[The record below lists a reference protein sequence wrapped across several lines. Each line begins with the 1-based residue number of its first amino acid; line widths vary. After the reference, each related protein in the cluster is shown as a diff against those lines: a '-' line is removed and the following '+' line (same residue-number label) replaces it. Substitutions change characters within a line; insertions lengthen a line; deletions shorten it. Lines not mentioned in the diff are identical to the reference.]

1 MPRGLS
7 PDQIAHYRREGFVFP
22 VDVLDAGEVAER
34 RADLEAFEARHG
46 GKLPPTERSKAH
58 LVFGW
63 IDALIHDPRVID
75 PIEALIGPDIL
86 CWNTIFWIKEAGS
99 PTFVSW
105 HQDIKYWGLAGGE
118 VVTAWLALSP
128 ASAESGCM
136 RVLPSTHEGEL
147 MAHEDRYDAANL
159 LTRGQEIAVEVDEA
173 RAVSMA
179 LEPGQMSLHNVQLA
193 HASGPNRSKDR
204 RIGLSM
210 HFMPTAARQTLADW
224 DSATLV
230 RGEDR
235 HGNFQLAPRPGA
247 APADEVRAFH
257 ARATA
262 ALRDILYKDAHHQTG
277 KL

>member
-1 MPRGLS
+1 
-7 PDQIAHYRREGFVFP
+7 
-22 VDVLDAGEVAER
+22 
-34 RADLEAFEARHG
+34 
-46 GKLPPTERSKAH
+46 
-58 LVFGW
+58 
-63 IDALIHDPRVID
+63 
-75 PIEALIGPDIL
+75 
-86 CWNTIFWIKEAGS
+86 
-99 PTFVSW
+99 VSW

-128 ASAESGCM
+128 ASVESGCM
-136 RVLPSTHEGEL
+136 RVLPRSHEGEL

-235 HGNFQLAPRPGA
+235 HGNFQLSPRPGA
-247 APADEVRAFH
+247 APVDEVRAFH

-262 ALRDILYKDAHHQTG
+262 ALRDILYKDAHHHTG